1 MRTCV
6 KGVGS
11 VRTRGGRDD
20 LLKRVRIEES
30 VFAPKCTSWVDPP
43 VWNRR
48 VSKPINMVDVAT
60 AAGVSVSTVSRA
72 LSGNR
77 GVSERTRDRIREITE
92 QLGYVINPEAS
103 KLSGGRTGR
112 VGFLTPTINE
122 WFYASVIAGATRVLA
137 EQGIDVLL
145 YPIAD
150 RAARAK
156 FFEKLPAR
164 RKVDAII
171 VIAFPL
177 TEYEWERLDMM
188 NVQALEVGVVTPS
201 RPSVGVDDELVAR
214 QAVQHLLTLGHR
226 KLGMISCVD
235 PEGFHYSADISRARG
250 FRSALR
256 DAGVALDEEHIV
268 SVPWGIEGGSAGMDA
283 LLSLPNLPSAV
294 FAYSDEV
301 AFGALRSL
309 RRAGLEVPRDI
320 SLIGVDDHPMSE
332 SVDLTTVRQS
342 PIEQGQIAGELCL
355 ALLEQSA
362 DNLQVR
368 LPTNL
373 VVRRSTT
380 PPFNAVRTA
389 AG

>member
-1 MRTCV
+1 M
-6 KGVGS
+6 
-11 VRTRGGRDD
+11 
-20 LLKRVRIEES
+20 
-30 VFAPKCTSWVDPP
+30 
-43 VWNRR
+43 
-48 VSKPINMVDVAT
+48 SKPINMVDVAT

>member
-1 MRTCV
+1 MINCR
-6 KGVGS
+6 
-11 VRTRGGRDD
+11 RGGRKD
-20 LLKRVRIEES
+20 LLKRVRNEDSI
-30 VFAPKCTSWVDPP
+30 FAPKRASWVGPP
-43 VWNRR
+43 VCNRR
-48 VSKPINMVDVAT
+48 VNKPINMVDVAT
-60 AAGVSVSTVSRA
+60 TAGVSVSTVSRA
-72 LSGNR
+72 LSGNP
-77 GVSERTRDRIREITE
+77 GVSERTRQRIREITE

-112 VGFLTPTINE
+112 VGFLTPIINE
-122 WFYASVIAGATRVLA
+122 WFYASVIAGATGVLA
-137 EQGIDVLL
+137 DHGIDVLL

-156 FFEKLPAR
+156 FFEELPAR

-188 NVQALEVGVVTPS
+188 DVQAIEVGVVTPS

-226 KLGMISCVD
+226 KFGMISCVD
-235 PEGFHYSADISRARG
+235 PEGFHYSSDTSRERG

-256 DAGVALDEEHIV
+256 DAGVAIDEDHIV
-268 SVPWGIEGGSAGMDA
+268 SVPWGIEGGSIGMDA

-294 FAYSDEV
+294 FAFSDEV

-309 RRAGLEVPRDI
+309 RRAGLAVPGDI
-320 SLIGVDDHPMSE
+320 SVIGVDDHPMSE

-342 PIEQGQIAGELCL
+342 PLEQGRIAGQLCL
-355 ALLEQSA
+355 ALLDQSA
-362 DNLQVR
+362 DTLQVR
-368 LPTNL
+368 LPTTL

-380 PPFNAVRTA
+380 PPYSTVRTA